1 MIWTELERLCK
12 SSSRGVTSSTN
23 VLIIK
28 GDTKPKIKAG
38 GSRMKSNA
46 MYPLVIAAA
55 LFVTGTTAVTA
66 QAVQIAG
73 PTPVNP
79 SALSATTTVL
89 NPGVVSWVHFGDLL
103 ITTAD
108 QQNYVAFKIMINNLN
123 LYFKN
128 GVNFALLPGDN
139 ANDQTASQYELIKQA
154 TDQLLVPLYAIPGE
168 RDHKGG
174 TALYNKYLEP
184 VNYQSFTADKYHFVF
199 LDVMSGIGDAQNAW
213 LTSDLDAASKAG
225 LKSVI
230 FMHSYAMVSEL
241 QDVIQRD
248 NVIMVDAGHTHYNE
262 IANDGNTIYAATR
275 STSQL
280 SEGPVGASIINLD
293 NGVVSWKFKTMGSW
307 PFVMI
312 TSPADK
318 LLMIGDSQVVRDT
331 VDIRV
336 KIWDDRG
343 VASAT
348 MQIDGGQALPLVRIG
363 ETQMWSVRFDATKVA
378 DGDHRVMVNVK
389 GANGNT
395 DQDVI
400 TMTVNQSGMVPRV
413 QRAFGPEGNSVG
425 AYTEKGLLG
434 THTTRSGN
442 PVKDGKH

>member
-1 MIWTELERLCK
+1 MKQK
-12 SSSRGVTSSTN
+12 SMHPMAFVLVAVAVIVTS
-23 VLIIK
+23 
-28 GDTKPKIKAG
+28 
-38 GSRMKSNA
+38 
-46 MYPLVIAAA
+46 
-55 LFVTGTTAVTA
+55 TTAATA
-66 QAVQIAG
+66 QNVQASNTSG

-79 SALSATTTVL
+79 GALSATTTIL

-108 QQNYVAFKIMINNLN
+108 QQNYIDFKIMINNLN
-123 LYFKN
+123 RYVKN

-139 ANDQTASQYELIKQA
+139 VNDYSASAYQLIKQA
-154 TDQLLVPLYAIPGE
+154 TDELQVPLYAIPGE

-174 TALYNKYLEP
+174 TALYNQYLEP

-199 LDVMSGIGDAQNAW
+199 LDVMSGISGAQSSW
-213 LTSDLDAASKAG
+213 LTNDLDAASKAG

-230 FMHSYAMVSEL
+230 FMHSYSMVSEL

-248 NVIMVDAGHTHYNE
+248 NVIMVDAGHTHFNE

-275 STSQL
+275 STGQA

-293 NGVVSWKFKTMGSW
+293 NGVVSWKFKTMGNW

-318 LLMIGDSQVVRDT
+318 LLMIGGSQIVKDT

-336 KIWDDRG
+336 KVWDDKG
-343 VASAT
+343 VTSAT
-348 MQIDGGQALPLVRIG
+348 MQIDGGQTLPLARIG
-363 ETQMWSVRFDATKVA
+363 ETQMWSAPFDATKVS
-378 DGDHRVMVNVK
+378 DGDHRIKVTVT
-389 GANGNT
+389 GSGGNT
-395 DQDVI
+395 NEDVI
-400 TMTVNQSGMVPRV
+400 TVTVDQSGSVPHA
-413 QRAFGPEGNSVG
+413 QRPFGPVGNSVG

-434 THTTRSGN
+434 THTTKSGP
-442 PVKDGKH
+442 PVKGEKH